1 MCLEKWSTDDGGF
14 SLIEVILAVAILAL
28 MTLPILNYFTNSSL
42 RTIDGRDKQT
52 ATMAAENVM
61 EELSIF
67 SNYEQIRE
75 LTATPDPAAP
85 TQSAESG
92 WRTSE
97 PESGEAE
104 DPKSDYIEKKLT
116 LNGFDFLAKVRI
128 NYGVYHSGTKTI
140 NDSAGEEIGSGTG
153 DVIRSEFNDYKIPN
167 PSEVY
172 SESNVVASEND
183 EIDTALSEI
192 YTTVQAAGAGSVT
205 YKNIRDNM
213 SRTICVDVSYLSDKE
228 YSIRVYYLYSYS
240 YNGSTYQ
247 AEVTLE
253 NKAVEKSKFK
263 RVFVFYDPLRPGQI
277 QDPVRVRTG
286 SEVSGS
292 KQIPTSEGDR
302 ASEETGTV
310 VKDMEFYFA
319 VQITKP
325 EVLATKPA
333 DYKISVDCVNALNA
347 KFFTNVGDIMGVT
360 SNESGTNDFVERKSK
375 ERIGRIF
382 VDIYELAPN
391 GRRWGDKPVA
401 HMETTMAE

>member
-1 MCLEKWSTDDGGF
+1 M
-14 SLIEVILAVAILAL
+14 
-28 MTLPILNYFTNSSL
+28 
-42 RTIDGRDKQT
+42 
-52 ATMAAENVM
+52 
-61 EELSIF
+61 
-67 SNYEQIRE
+67 
-75 LTATPDPAAP
+75 
-85 TQSAESG
+85 
-92 WRTSE
+92 
-97 PESGEAE
+97 
-104 DPKSDYIEKKLT
+104 
-116 LNGFDFLAKVRI
+116 
-128 NYGVYHSGTKTI
+128 
-140 NDSAGEEIGSGTG
+140 
-153 DVIRSEFNDYKIPN
+153 
-167 PSEVY
+167 
-172 SESNVVASEND
+172 
-183 EIDTALSEI
+183 
-192 YTTVQAAGAGSVT
+192 
-205 YKNIRDNM
+205 
-213 SRTICVDVSYLSDKE
+213 
-228 YSIRVYYLYSYS
+228 
-240 YNGSTYQ
+240 
-247 AEVTLE
+247 
-253 NKAVEKSKFK
+253 EKSKFK

>member
-85 TQSAESG
+85 TPSAESG
-92 WRTSE
+92 WKTSE

-263 RVFVFYDPLRPGQI
+263 RVFVFYDPLRP
-277 QDPVRVRTG
+277 
-286 SEVSGS
+286 
-292 KQIPTSEGDR
+292 
-302 ASEETGTV
+302 
-310 VKDMEFYFA
+310 
-319 VQITKP
+319 
-325 EVLATKPA
+325 